1 MVELSESQRLQL
13 TRMKL
18 RGRIKGQTVA
28 VALVLFLATWGTWF
42 LLSQEFVVRSAGAA
56 PEVLSRRKAGWPKLS
71 ESGALI
77 AVLVSFV
84 VLAGLISWTFLRV
97 RKAEQRLARS
107 LPRRIAHG
115 KKLGVLE
122 VAGLGPVVLWLLS
135 TVGGIAIGLGIGTL
149 AEAAEARLAGFTYA
163 AGIVVLGGLSLVL
176 VRQVIEQP
184 ALADDERSL
193 RTDDALR
200 RKDAQLAL
208 LPAGV
213 YLALPMTT
221 AVPEFAGLFWGF
233 LLGAATIT
241 LVAVLAA
248 RIRQPDRPRSAPPS
262 TVL

>member
-1 MVELSESQRLQL
+1 MVELSESQQFQL

-18 RGRIKGQTVA
+18 RSRIRGQTVA
-28 VALVLFLATWGTWF
+28 VAVVLFAATWGTWF
-42 LLSQEFVVRSAGAA
+42 LLSQEFVVRSSGAA
-56 PEVLSRRKAGWPKLS
+56 AEVLSRRRAGWPEFS

-77 AVLVSFV
+77 AVLVSFA
-84 VLAGLISWTFLRV
+84 VLAGLISWTFQRI
-97 RKAEQRLARS
+97 RKAEKRLARS

-115 KKLGVLE
+115 KKLGVLD
-122 VAGLGPVVLWLLS
+122 VAGAGPVVLWLLS
-135 TVGGIAIGLGIGTL
+135 TVGGIAIGLGIGLL
-149 AEAAEARLAGFTYA
+149 AEPIETRLAGFTYA

-184 ALADDERSL
+184 ALADDELSL

-200 RKDAQLAL
+200 RKDGQLAL
-208 LPAGV
+208 LPAGI

-233 LLGAATIT
+233 LLGAAAVT

-248 RIRQPDRPRSAPPS
+248 RIRQPHRPPSAPPS